1 MPVLTSNVPEQQWPR
16 QAPVS
21 QTGVC
26 YVCTTSVHFHR
37 LGKHLQHAATT
48 ISPQPPSLQQGVRP
62 KAPYVPPLQEKPAT
76 VAVRRHLSARQQYR
90 CFRSMGGG
98 GGALHGVNTAHAAP
112 QRSCREHRSG
122 CIRLPFQTSVV
133 TLISPGR
140 ATAAILEIS

>member
-1 MPVLTSNVPEQQWPR
+1 MFQSNSGLARPR
-16 QAPVS
+16 YLKQ
-21 QTGVC
+21 VC
-26 YVCTTSVHFHR
+26 AMFAQLLYISTASGNTCSTLPPQYHHSPHHYNRAFAQ
-37 LGKHLQHAATT
+37 KHLTFRT
-48 ISPQPPSLQQGVRP
+48 SGETCNCSCPPTPVRSP
-62 KAPYVPPLQEKPAT
+62 T
-76 VAVRRHLSARQQYR
+76 VQVFSEY
-90 CFRSMGGG
+90 GGG